1 MTHPKDA
8 VYYTAYAVIVTAKG
22 VAMLD
27 NLFGSRL
34 RARALG
40 WLLTH
45 PRERY
50 YVRQL
55 TNVLGEDSTN
65 LSRELARLAQMGILV
80 CEEEGRQKYYQVN
93 RDSPVFEELRGLAV
107 KTFAIAD
114 VVRKALGP
122 LAKSIRVAFIYGS
135 FANGSENAESDI
147 DLAVVGST
155 SLSAVSKALRSA
167 EEELGREI
175 NATIYPAREFRA
187 KVEEGHHFVNAILTG
202 EKIFLIGDRDDLAG
216 LAGKPISE

>member
-1 MTHPKDA
+1 
-8 VYYTAYAVIVTAKG
+8 
-22 VAMLD
+22 MLD

-45 PRERY
+45 PGERY
-50 YVRQL
+50 YVREL
-55 TNVLGEDSTN
+55 TNILGEDSTN
-65 LSRELARLAQMGILV
+65 LSRELARLARMGILV

-107 KTFAIAD
+107 KTFAVAD
-114 VVRKALGP
+114 VVRKALEP
-122 LAKSIRVAFIYGS
+122 LTRRIRVAFIYGS
-135 FANGSENAESDI
+135 FAEGREGAESDV
-147 DLAVVGST
+147 DLAVVGNT
-155 SLSAVSKALRSA
+155 SLAAVSRALRSA

-175 NATIYPAREFRA
+175 NATIYPPAEFAA

-202 EKIFLIGDRDDLAG
+202 EKIFLIGDRNDLGG
-216 LAGKPISE
+216 LAGKPLSD